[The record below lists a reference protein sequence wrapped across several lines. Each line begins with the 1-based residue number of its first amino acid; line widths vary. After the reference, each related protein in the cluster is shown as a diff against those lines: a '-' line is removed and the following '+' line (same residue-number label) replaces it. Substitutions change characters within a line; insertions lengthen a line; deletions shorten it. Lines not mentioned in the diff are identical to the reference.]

1 MIDRSIL
8 SDPTPMH
15 YGKTYALHQS
25 GIILIFTLVLLSVL
39 SIVILNASNSS
50 LLAEKMSGNYRD
62 SETAHQAAESAL
74 REAAFFIDDLVSKNT
89 LNNNNGL
96 LSEGSDPDNIEPDY
110 RDQNTWEN
118 EINFTRTNSFNT
130 NTLADTPKYIIKHL
144 GKQKICNPSNHIDLN
159 SYTENTQK
167 CYREIFKITA
177 QGTGR
182 SRETKK
188 LLQAFYEREVL

>member
-1 MIDRSIL
+1 MIYRPIISDSI
-8 SDPTPMH
+8 PTD
-15 YGKTYALHQS
+15 YGKTPSPHQS

-74 REAAFFIDDLVSKNT
+74 REAAVFIDELVSKST

-110 RDQNTWEN
+110 RNQNTWEN
-118 EINFTRTNSFNT
+118 EAQFTRTNSFNT

-144 GKQKICNPSNHIDLN
+144 GKQKICNPSNPIDLN
-159 SYTENTQK
+159 SRTENTQK

-182 SRETKK
+182 SLETKK
-188 LLQAFYEREVL
+188 ILQAFYEREVL